1 MKTQLPK
8 VLDQFKQ
15 LIAIPSI
22 SSCDPELDQSNRGVV
37 ELLATWLEDLGFTIE
52 LMPLESNHDKCN
64 LIARLGDGKDGL
76 VLAGHTDTVPYD
88 HSGWTH
94 DPFSL
99 TEENGRLYGLGS
111 ADMKGFFPLVLEA
124 AQAFEASALKQP
136 LWVLATANEECD
148 MAGARALVA
157 SGKSLGRYAVIGE
170 PTGLK
175 PVNMHKGVIL
185 ESIRL
190 RGRSGHSSDPSLG
203 VSALEGMQ
211 AVMSELL
218 AWRDELQAENHN
230 PLFKVPVPTLNLG
243 RIQGGDNP
251 NRICANCELH
261 LDLRPLPG
269 MALETLRAELQQR
282 VKRALKGWAL
292 AIEFDSLFC
301 GMPAMHT
308 DRTSEIVKVA
318 EQLTG
323 EYVGTVAFATE
334 GPYLNQLGMES
345 IILGPGDVE
354 QAHQPD
360 EYLPVDR
367 LKPTVDL
374 LTDLVRHFCAA
385 EGAHGAAGN

>member
-1 MKTQLPK
+1 
-8 VLDQFKQ
+8 
-15 LIAIPSI
+15 
-22 SSCDPELDQSNRGVV
+22 
-37 ELLATWLEDLGFTIE
+37 
-52 LMPLESNHDKCN
+52 
-64 LIARLGDGKDGL
+64 
-76 VLAGHTDTVPYD
+76 
-88 HSGWTH
+88 
-94 DPFSL
+94 
-99 TEENGRLYGLGS
+99 
-111 ADMKGFFPLVLEA
+111 
-124 AQAFEASALKQP
+124 
-136 LWVLATANEECD
+136 
-148 MAGARALVA
+148 MAGARALAA

-175 PVNMHKGVIL
+175 PINMHKGVIL

-282 VKRALKGWAL
+282 VKRALKGWTL
-292 AIEFDSLFC
+292 DIEFDSLFC

-374 LTDLVRHFCAA
+374 LTDLIKHFCAA